1 MSNNYI
7 GHILKET
14 RLKKKISASRLCAG
28 LCSPSMLT
36 RIESGERYPSKLLF
50 DALMERMGES
60 GRNYNF
66 IGTAKEAE
74 IYQLIQ
80 TITTNYSQRNYD
92 KLRDNVEH
100 FRTIMNPKS
109 ALELQILYLFEC
121 ILPPHPSMPPYDK
134 IISAINLTIKDFN
147 LSKISYYMLSN
158 HERLL
163 LNTLGCFYTSSK
175 DYDKAI
181 NIFKSLQY
189 FITQYDNLDCDIL
202 HISSIVSYNE
212 IICHLQK
219 RDYNE
224 MVYLCSKLIPQT
236 TSNHPEIILGRLYYQ
251 NCYAK
256 LALDKDCINEDFLL
270 AYYTFLDIEN
280 TTYADFLKK
289 DIYADLGL
297 VFEISFY

>member
-14 RLKKKISASRLCAG
+14 RLKKQISASKLCAG

-60 GRNYNF
+60 GKNYNF

-80 TITTNYSQRNYD
+80 TITINHSQRNYD
-92 KLRDNVEH
+92 KLKDNIEH
-100 FRTIMNPKS
+100 FRIIMNPKS
-109 ALELQILYLFEC
+109 ALELQALYLFEC
-121 ILPPHPSMPPYDK
+121 ILPENTSNPSYDK
-134 IISAINLTIKDFN
+134 VISAINLTIKDFN

-163 LNTLGCFYTSSK
+163 LNILGCYYTSSK
-175 DYDKAI
+175 EYNKAI
-181 NIFKSLQY
+181 NIFKSLY
-189 FITQYDNLDCDIL
+189 FFITQYDNFDCDIL
-202 HISSIVSYNE
+202 HISSIVRYNE
-212 IICHLQK
+212 IVCHLKKQ
-219 RDYNE
+219 DYKE
-224 MVYLCSKLIPQT
+224 MIYLCSKLIPQT
-236 TSNHPEIILGRLYYQ
+236 ISNHPEIVLGRLYYQ
-251 NCYAK
+251 HCYAK

-280 TTYADFLKK
+280 TNYADFLKK
-289 DIYADLGL
+289 DIYTDLGL
-297 VFEISFY
+297 NFEVSFY